1 MVGREFS
8 LCSNNQIAAYLDPS
22 SPSLAQKFVS
32 VASLHR
38 TCHHLTHY
46 CRHLFILI
54 SSHWNII
61 SMRAGIFV
69 HGCIYHPYHPYPVS
83 GTCSCSINIWEWMSE
98 HTEHNHIGCKTSYF
112 SMCLQSV
119 LWGWW
124 CFIQNVYTNWI
135 CPCLAAA
142 VPKFYAI
149 PMPGVTAGHSLW
161 ACLSFQVLSAECRS
175 NLALS

>member
-8 LCSNNQIAAYLDPS
+8 LCSKSQIAACLDPS

-32 VASLHR
+32 VASFHR
-38 TCHHLTHY
+38 TCHHLTHS
-46 CRHLFILI
+46 CRYPFILI

-61 SMRAGIFV
+61 SMRVGIFV
-69 HGCIYHPYHPYPVS
+69 HGCIYHAYKGIRHLFLLHKYLRMNEWTYWTQPYWV
-83 GTCSCSINIWEWMSE
+83 
-98 HTEHNHIGCKTSYF
+98 KTSYF

-119 LWGWW
+119 LWCWW

-135 CPCLAAA
+135 CPSLAAA